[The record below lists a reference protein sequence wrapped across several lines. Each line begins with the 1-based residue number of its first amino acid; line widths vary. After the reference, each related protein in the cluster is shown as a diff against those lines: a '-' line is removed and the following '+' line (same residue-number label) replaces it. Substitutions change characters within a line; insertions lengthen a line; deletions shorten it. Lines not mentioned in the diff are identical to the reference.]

1 MHVQIDLN
9 TYMEDW
15 WYVHNGVIDFQE
27 NTLVQNNMGWWYV
40 NNGMVDFNYNGNF
53 KYKNWTYAIKNGHV
67 EF

>member
-1 MHVQIDLN
+1 MKTFKL
-9 TYMEDW
+9 
-15 WYVHNGVIDFQE
+15 GGIDFQE

-53 KYKNWTYAIKNGHV
+53 KYKNWTYVIKNGHV